1 MQRIKAQSK
10 SEELKIALAGEL
22 IAITEHAMAKLQGL
36 ETATLAAVAAENV
49 APTEAAVL
57 ETAVYEYD
65 ESDLTD
71 EMKMDAARAELGAY
85 EKYGVWGSEAT
96 AEKDIPATATK
107 IDAKFFMKP
116 KIKEGKLIAKGR
128 HAPRGCFDPERFDH
142 KNGRRH

>member
-10 SEELKIALAGEL
+10 SEELEIALAGEL
-22 IAITEHAMAKLQGL
+22 IAITDYAMAKLQGL
-36 ETATLAAVAAENV
+36 ETTTLAAMAAENV
-49 APTEAAVL
+49 APSEAAVL

-65 ESDLTD
+65 ESDLTG